1 MRILEA
7 IQAIN
12 QMERDGV
19 IEKYAVGG
27 AVAAGFYVEATATLD
42 MDIFIPVH
50 LGPDSPLVDLTPL
63 YSYLRAQGYPMEGE
77 YFFIADT
84 PVQFLPPTSKL
95 VEEAIENA
103 VVRDIDGTPVRVFS
117 LEHLA
122 AIALET
128 GRGKD
133 KTRLLQFL
141 ESGNFDLKRFQ
152 SILKKFRLEERWKQF
167 KRQFPD
173 ESK

>member
-12 QMERDGV
+12 ELERKGV

-50 LGPDSPLVDLTPL
+50 LGPDSLLVDLSPL
-63 YSYLRAQGYPMEGE
+63 YSYLRSQGYPMEGE

-95 VEEAIENA
+95 VEDAIESA

-133 KTRLLQFL
+133 KIRLQQFL
-141 ESGNFDLKRFQ
+141 DSSTFDVKRFQ
-152 SILKKFRLEERWKQF
+152 TLVKKFKLEDRWKQF
-167 KRQFPD
+167 QRQFLD
-173 ESK
+173 ETQ